1 MGSLGLLFLP
11 TLGGYWFLRKFH
23 FMRYSLLRESGYHVL
38 FKSAVVGLFLVLIAR
53 VLIVFL
59 FNPFIPYLG
68 EFWKSFA
75 PSNYSGTAS
84 LSALLGFALPYVSN
98 WFYTK
103 EKAIRRAEKESGHLT
118 ELLIR
123 EINERG
129 ELAEISLK
137 NRKTYIGFILESGM
151 TGHEESDIAVLPVN
165 SGYRKE
171 DTLELKITTDYLP
184 LVLDFLETQLVEE
197 ELREEDFRVVI
208 PISEIVSVR
217 IFDPDLYEL
226 FQTKSQN

>member
-1 MGSLGLLFLP
+1 
-11 TLGGYWFLRKFH
+11 
-23 FMRYSLLRESGYHVL
+23 MRYSLLRESGYHVL

-59 FNPFIPYLG
+59 FNPFIPNLG

-137 NRKTYIGFILESGM
+137 NRKTYI
-151 TGHEESDIAVLPVN
+151 AVLPVN

-184 LVLDFLETQLVEE
+184 LVFDFLETQPVKEE
-197 ELREEDFRVVI
+197 FREEDFRVVI

-226 FQTKSQN
+226 FQMKS